1 MRADLAPRADDV
13 FVVAQKIV
21 SKAEGRYVDLRR
33 VSPSRRAIELG
44 ELSDKDPRLVE
55 VILGESDEVLRCR
68 GGLLIVRHRL
78 GFVMAN
84 AGVDQ
89 SNLEPDEDAE
99 RVLLLPQNP
108 DGSSARLKRQLG
120 DHFGVEVGVVIS
132 DSVGR
137 AWRIGTVGLA
147 LGLAG
152 IPAVRDLRGHSDLYG
167 RELQTTEV
175 GFADLIA
182 SSAMLVMGEGAEG
195 TPVVLV
201 RGLAHTNPDAT
212 ASLLIRPIELDL
224 FR

>member
-1 MRADLAPRADDV
+1 
-13 FVVAQKIV
+13 
-21 SKAEGRYVDLRR
+21 
-33 VSPSRRAIELG
+33 
-44 ELSDKDPRLVE
+44 
-55 VILGESDEVLRCR
+55 
-68 GGLLIVRHRL
+68 
-78 GFVMAN
+78 
-84 AGVDQ
+84 
-89 SNLEPDEDAE
+89 
-99 RVLLLPQNP
+99 LPQNP